1 MKAAAQQAVPD
12 GSGAPASDEGGMMVV
27 GRVAGAYGVRGWV
40 RVTSYT
46 DPRENILGYGP
57 WHLRSAEGPWRE
69 AAVETVLP
77 HGDGYRCRVA
87 GVTDRDAAAALRGA
101 LVGVA
106 EAVLPP
112 AGPDEYYWRDLIG
125 LTVTTVT
132 GEPLGRV
139 DNLMA
144 TGANDALVVRDPER
158 ERLVPFIEQVVREVD
173 LARGVITVDW
183 DKDF

>member
-1 MKAAAQQAVPD
+1 M
-12 GSGAPASDEGGMMVV
+12 E
-27 GRVAGAYGVRGWV
+27 
-40 RVTSYT
+40 
-46 DPRENILGYGP
+46 
-57 WHLRSAEGPWRE
+57 
-69 AAVETVLP
+69 
-77 HGDGYRCRVA
+77 
-87 GVTDRDAAAALRGA
+87 
-101 LVGVA
+101 
-106 EAVLPP
+106 
-112 AGPDEYYWRDLIG
+112 
-125 LTVTTVT
+125 LTVTTVS